1 MGGYN
6 KAMAR
11 ESLNESVGEKGSRW
25 YRNFNAAVG
34 GIALG
39 ASVLLPPAAAGIAMA
54 YGVFNL
60 AQAGGGEV
68 ARRHFAKKRAKK
80 PNK

>member
-1 MGGYN
+1 MTE
-6 KAMAR
+6 KAR
-11 ESLNESVGEKGSRW
+11 ESTPEKGSKW

-39 ASVLLPPAAAGIAMA
+39 ASVLLPPAAAGVAVA

-68 ARRHFAKKRAKK
+68 ARRHFKKKREKK
-80 PNK
+80 TKA